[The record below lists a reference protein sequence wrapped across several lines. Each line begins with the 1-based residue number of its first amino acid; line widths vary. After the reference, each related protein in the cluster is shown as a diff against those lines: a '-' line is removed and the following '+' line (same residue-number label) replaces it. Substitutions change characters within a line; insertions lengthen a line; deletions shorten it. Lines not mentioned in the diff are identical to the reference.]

1 MLFMETTTKRFTA
14 ILALL
19 LFVGIGVQA
28 SAGSSS
34 VQAASRVIAV
44 GPHDPEWG

>member
-1 MLFMETTTKRFTA
+1 METSTKRITA

-28 SAGSSS
+28 TADSSS
-34 VQAASRVIAV
+34 DKASSGVFAV
-44 GPHDPEWG
+44 GQHDPEWG